1 MTLGALHSGPGK
13 DLHEN
18 AKMFERHPKIPKVK
32 SHGTG
37 VLRFPHV
44 TLPPDQIAHHLIVG
58 AVFVEGSLD
67 PLDIG
72 GADDRTAGDI

>member
-18 AKMFERHPKIPKVK
+18 SKMFEWHPKIPKVK

-37 VLRFPHV
+37 VLRNPKNKINE
-44 TLPPDQIAHHLIVG
+44 TT
-58 AVFVEGSLD
+58 AVVD
-67 PLDIG
+67 KITCDV
-72 GADDRTAGDI
+72 AVDCRTERLRK